1 MHEAVPHSTELERVL
16 AIPRR
21 DWQVGAD
28 AFAAALTDA
37 LRTGR
42 ACAVC
47 GGQREHV
54 RGCRQRR
61 IPLSLRGVQAVA
73 LFEGHQQQGLLGPI
87 GVGRGKTLIHLLMA
101 RVLGSMRPMLVL
113 QGGLIGKTRR
123 EWLELAV
130 YWQIPNWLKL
140 ISYEVLGRVSGK
152 EELERFQPDLI
163 ACDEI
168 HKLKSHKAAVTK
180 RVLTYVEHHR
190 YHSAKKAKCRLCD
203 EGIPPRALVSAGLRT
218 RLRVVGLSGTIT
230 SKSLKDFA
238 HIVHMCVPE
247 NNVLPTSWHELECW
261 RLALDENVNEISRV
275 APGALLK
282 LCTPDDWKDGA
293 SALTV
298 ARRGFARRLRETPGI
313 VATTDSTLGASLQL
327 SEREPPTSPA
337 IEHAFK
343 LLRTAWQLP
352 DGYQCVDGVEVYRHA
367 CSLARGYYRVWNP
380 RPPAAWLESR
390 SYWGTA
396 VRYVI
401 KGGKYDSEQDVA
413 LNAHRFRITVNDV
426 IQWRNPERK
435 PELPLAHSD
444 PVIGAMHVYD
454 YWKQERERPQP
465 GTGLPF
471 KPNSEA
477 VWICDSV
484 LKDAAAWLESHPRGI
499 VWTDSTA
506 FGPALAKFS
515 GRPYFA
521 EKGLDSSGRYIED
534 ATGPIIAS
542 LDANKTGR
550 NLQFKWSDN
559 YYVCPMGDGAETE
572 QALARTHREGQDED
586 TVTAEFFLGCL
597 EYAVAFDAARS
608 RARFI
613 EESTT
618 NPQKL
623 NYADI
628 TFPTAGEIEARTDS
642 ARWRKEYDSAS

>member
-28 AFAAALTDA
+28 AFAVALTDA

-47 GGQREHV
+47 GGQREHG
-54 RGCRQRR
+54 RGCRLRR
-61 IPLSLRGVQAVA
+61 IPLSLRGVQAAA
-73 LFEGHQQQGLLGPI
+73 LFNADWMQGLLGPI

-163 ACDEI
+163 AFDEV
-168 HKLKSHKAAVTK
+168 HKLKSQKAAVTR
-180 RVLTYVEHHR
+180 RVLAYVEHHR
-190 YHSAKKAKCRLCD
+190 YHAAKNRKCRLC
-203 EGIPPRALVSAGLRT
+203 EENVPPRALIAAGLRK
-218 RLRVVGLSGTIT
+218 RLRCVGLSGTIT

-238 HIVHMCVPE
+238 HIMHMCVPE
-247 NNVLPTSWHELECW
+247 YSVVPNSWHELECW
-261 RLALDENVNEISRV
+261 RMALDENVNEISRV

-293 SALTV
+293 SSLTV

-313 VATTDSTLGASLQL
+313 VATTDSALGASLQL
-327 SEREPPTSPA
+327 SAREPPPSPA
-337 IEHAFK
+337 IERAFE
-343 LLRTAWQLP
+343 LLRRAWQLP
-352 DGYQCVDGVEVYRHA
+352 DGHQCVDGVEVYRHA
-367 CSLARGYYRVWNP
+367 LELSRGLYRIWNP
-380 RPPAAWLESR
+380 RPPLPWLEAR

-401 KGGKYDSEQDVA
+401 RQGKYDSEQDVA
-413 LNAHRFRITVNDV
+413 MNAHRFRITVNDV
-426 IQWRNPERK
+426 IGWRNPDKK
-435 PELPLAHSD
+435 PELPLKHAD

-454 YWKQERERPQP
+454 YWQQQKTAPQP

-484 LKDAAAWLESHPRGI
+484 LCDAADWLASHPRGI
-499 VWTDSTA
+499 VWTDCTA
-506 FGPALAKFS
+506 FGPMLAKFS
-515 GRPYFA
+515 GRPYFG
-521 EKGLDSSGRYIED
+521 EQGLDASGRYIED

-559 YYVCPMGDGAETE
+559 YYVCAMGDGAETE

-586 TVTAEFFLGCL
+586 TVTAEFFLGCV
-597 EYAVAFDAARS
+597 EYALAFDAARS
-608 RARFI
+608 RARYI
-613 EESTT
+613 EEAST

-628 TFPTAGEIEARTDS
+628 TFPTADEIVARTES
-642 ARWRKEYDSAS
+642 WRWRKENDSAS